1 VPEIEFNPEGIMS
14 NIPQGLKYSKD
25 HEWVKTEGRTGTC
38 GITDH
43 AQHLLTDVVFVEL
56 PAKGIVVKAGDRI
69 AVVESV
75 KAVSDVYSPVSGT
88 VADTNIALE
97 ESPDLVNSDPYGKG
111 WIFQIEL
118 SNPAEIDNLMDSI
131 KYREFISEEQ

>member
-1 VPEIEFNPEGIMS
+1 MS

-25 HEWVKTEGRTGTC
+25 HEWIKIEAKTGTC

-56 PAKGIVVKAGDRI
+56 PSKGTVVKAGDRI

-75 KAVSDVYSPVSGT
+75 KAVSDVYSPVSGK
-88 VADTNIALE
+88 VIDANNELE
-97 ESPDLVNSDPYGKG
+97 ESPDLVNTDPYGKG
-111 WIFQIEL
+111 WIFKLEL
-118 SNPAEIDNLMDSI
+118 SDPAEADKLMDSATYS
-131 KYREFISEEQ
+131 KFIAEEK